1 MAEKQISFISAWDI
15 RSDMF
20 VTIRYL
26 LVPSLC
32 MFLLVQC
39 RKEHCLAAAGTLI
52 RTERAATPFKEI
64 DISDNI
70 NLVLTQDTVEKI
82 AVEAGSSL
90 APNITTTIRNNTL
103 FIRNES
109 SCKWLRS
116 PAEKITVYVSVK
128 DLVRLTYNASGNVTT
143 TNTLKADGITF
154 YTDEGA
160 GNIDIDLEAKR
171 TYTYIYNDN
180 TDMIFRGSSDS
191 CYAYTGERGTI
202 DFRDFVVK
210 HQTVGYGSIRDGFV
224 HATSSLHVIMYFKGT
239 LYYKGTPQLVT
250 MEQLSTGTITP
261 FR

>member
-1 MAEKQISFISAWDI
+1 MAGKQISFISASDI
-15 RSDMF
+15 PFDMCKRTRS
-20 VTIRYL
+20 IL
-26 LVPSLC
+26 LLISL
-32 MFLLVQC
+32 FLFAQC
-39 RKEHCLAAAGTLI
+39 RKEHCLAEAGDLVITQRAAG
-52 RTERAATPFKEI
+52 PFNEI

-70 NLVLTQDTVEKI
+70 HLVLTQDTVEKI
-82 AVEAGSSL
+82 AVEAGTSL
-90 APNITTTIRNNTL
+90 APNITTSIRNNIL

-116 PAEKITVYVSVK
+116 PSENITVHVSVR
-128 DLVRLTYNASGNVTT
+128 DLIRLTYNASGNVTT

-154 YTDEGA
+154 YTDNGA

-210 HQTVGYGSIRDGFV
+210 HQTVGYGSIREGYV
-224 HATSSLHVIMYFKGT
+224 HATASLRVIMYFRGT
-239 LYYKGTPQLVT
+239 LFYKGNPQLVT
-250 MEQLSTGTITP
+250 MEQLSTGKIIP